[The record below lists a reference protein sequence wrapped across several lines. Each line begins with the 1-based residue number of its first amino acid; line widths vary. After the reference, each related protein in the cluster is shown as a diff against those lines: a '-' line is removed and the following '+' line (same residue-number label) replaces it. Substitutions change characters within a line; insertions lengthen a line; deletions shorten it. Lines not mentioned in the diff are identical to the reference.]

1 MYPHLRMILNQP
13 SLVAFCLFV
22 GMSSGT
28 AQPGLLSARQVGPGV
43 LHSKF
48 LLSGPLTVDVLSVS
62 LREPTVRI
70 ETYRP
75 EGLTETTDQAEA
87 NDRPG
92 HRVLGA
98 VNADFFSFQ
107 TGWPVG
113 NQMVNGTW
121 VLGTRS
127 ARSHMAIDAAGR
139 PFIERIT
146 FTGSVT
152 ASSGTTFPLAGV
164 NIPHRANPLVLST
177 TFHGTLTAHDSV
189 LGACVVRFIDSTL
202 TAGDTLRA
210 VALANNPGDGMPV
223 MPGTAVLSASAD
235 TGVAFLAS
243 HVHIGDT
250 LRLLL
255 GTAPGLR
262 GITQIIGGCGRFLAG
277 GRDVT
282 DSTSRLEGIT
292 ERFTGVRHP
301 RTFTGFDR
309 DSTMLYICTVDGRQ
323 STSIGMTF
331 ADMASFLLSLGA
343 TEGFNLDGG
352 GSTTMVVQG
361 TIVNAPSDKTGERP
375 VANSLQVISTAPDSL
390 LHPPTR

>member
-1 MYPHLRMILNQP
+1 MHLYLNVFP
-13 SLVAFCLFV
+13 KRLAPAIFCIVL
-22 GMSSGT
+22 GMST
-28 AQPGLLSARQVGPGV
+28 AIAQPGLLSARQVGPGV
-43 LHSKF
+43 IHSKF
-48 LLSGPLTVDVLSVS
+48 LLRGPLTVDVLSVS
-62 LREPTVRI
+62 LHDSTVRI

-75 EGLTETTDQAEA
+75 DGLTETTDQADA

-139 PFIERIT
+139 PFIERIV

-152 ASSGTTFPLAGV
+152 TSSGASFSLAGV
-164 NIPHRANPLVLST
+164 NVPHRSNPLVLYT
-177 TFHGTLTAHDSV
+177 DYHGRITANDSV
-189 LGACVVRFIDSTL
+189 LSATVVRFIDAAL
-202 TAGDTLRA
+202 TGGDTLRA
-210 VALANNPGDGMPV
+210 IAIAHNPGEDTPIL
-223 MPGTAVLSASAD
+223 PGTAVLAGSMD
-235 TGVAFLAS
+235 TAAAFLTS
-243 HVHIGDT
+243 EVHTGDT
-250 LRLLL
+250 LRLVL
-255 GTAPGLR
+255 GTVPPLR

-292 ERFTGVRHP
+292 EKFTGVRHP
-301 RTFTGFDR
+301 RTFAGFDR
-309 DSTMLYICTVDGRQ
+309 DTTMLYICTVDGRQ

-331 ADMASFLLSLGA
+331 ADMASFLISLGA

-361 TIVNAPSDKTGERP
+361 TIVNSPSDKTGERP
-375 VANSLQVISTAPDSL
+375 VANSLQVISTAADSVL
-390 LHPPTR
+390 QRPAR

>member
-1 MYPHLRMILNQP
+1 MRLYLRAIP
-13 SLVAFCLFV
+13 RRTTIAAFCMFLCSF
-22 GMSSGT
+22 SGF

-48 LLSGPLTVDVLSVS
+48 VLPGPLTADVLSIS
-62 LREPTVRI
+62 LREPSVRI
-70 ETYRP
+70 ESYRP
-75 EGLTETTDQAEA
+75 DGLTETTDQAAA

-127 ARSHMAIDAAGR
+127 ARSHLAIDRAGR

-146 FTGSVT
+146 FAGSVT
-152 ASSGTTFPLAGV
+152 GPEGSSFAITGV
-164 NIPHRANPLVLST
+164 NVPHRTDPLILYTCYHGRTTAEDSSLSAY
-177 TFHGTLTAHDSV
+177 TLRFLDTAW
-189 LGACVVRFIDSTL
+189 

-210 VALANNPGDGMPV
+210 IATVRVTDDDVPIAPGA
-223 MPGTAVLSASAD
+223 AVLAATTD
-235 TGVAFLAS
+235 PAAAFLTQRI
-243 HVHIGDT
+243 HDGDT
-250 LRLLL
+250 LRIMP
-255 GTAPGLR
+255 GTQPLLR
-262 GITQIIGGCGRFLAG
+262 GVTQIIGGCGRFLAG
-277 GRDVT
+277 GRNVT

-292 ERFTGVRHP
+292 EKFTGARHP
-301 RTFTGFDR
+301 RTFAGFDR
-309 DSTMLYICTVDGRQ
+309 DTTTLFLCTVDGRR

-343 TEGFNLDGG
+343 SEGFNLDGG

-361 TIVNAPSDKTGERP
+361 RIVNMPSDATGERP
-375 VANSLQVISTAPDSL
+375 VANSLQVISSAADSL
-390 LHPPTR
+390 LVPQRR